1 MYKKNHMNSRLWPQ
15 FIRQY
20 ACAKCFLPTGI
31 FGIVYIENKG
41 GNIRIMNNVHK
52 MLQKGKRK
60 IEQHISN
67 DFS

>member
-31 FGIVYIENKG
+31 FGIVYIDNKG
-41 GNIRIMNNVHK
+41 GHIRIMYKCSQNAAE
-52 MLQKGKRK
+52 RK
-60 IEQHISN
+60 TEDRTTYI
-67 DFS
+67 